1 MKGEGDYVTTVDR
14 AAEALIANA
23 LATALP
29 DIPIL
34 AEEAG
39 GVASERYW
47 CVDPLDG
54 TTNFIHGFPA
64 VGVSIALIENGRPV
78 VGVVH
83 APFLGQTYTAERGA
97 GAFLIDDGGEHRI
110 RISPRAPEHAVLA
123 TGFPFRRKERIPR
136 HLEVVRRCLEAF
148 EDLRRPGAASLDL
161 AWVASGVFEGFFE
174 LGLSSWDV
182 AAGALLVEEA
192 GGIVSDWS
200 GGPDYL
206 SGDILAGSP
215 AVHERLVEI
224 TASTDVTD

>member
-1 MKGEGDYVTTVDR
+1 MKGDGDYVTEVDR
-14 AAEALIANA
+14 AAEALLSRMLTSAF
-23 LATALP
+23 P

-39 GVASERYW
+39 GTAADRYW

-64 VGVSIALIENGRPV
+64 VGVSVALIEHGRPTI
-78 VGVVH
+78 GVVH
-83 APFLGQTYTAERGA
+83 APFLSQTHVAERGA
-97 GAFLIDDGGEHRI
+97 GASLVDDEGEHPLHVSARD
-110 RISPRAPEHAVLA
+110 PRQAVLA

-136 HLEVVRRCLEAF
+136 HLEVVRRCLESF

-174 LGLSSWDV
+174 LGLSPWDV

-192 GGIVSDWS
+192 GGIVSDWT

-206 SGDILAGSP
+206 SGDILAASP
-215 AVHERLVEI
+215 TVHERLVEI
-224 TASTDVTD
+224 TTSTQPG